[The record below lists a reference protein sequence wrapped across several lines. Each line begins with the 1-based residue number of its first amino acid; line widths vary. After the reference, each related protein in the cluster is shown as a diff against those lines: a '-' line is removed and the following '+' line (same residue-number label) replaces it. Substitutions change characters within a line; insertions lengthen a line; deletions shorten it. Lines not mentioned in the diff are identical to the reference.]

1 MREYRSMVAFVVPLL
16 AAPALAAGPPSAKEL
31 LEKYGANLDKQTS
44 FIVKFET
51 SGFGA
56 HNMKGSSAGA
66 TFNEGEACY
75 DGCRTAHR
83 VYTWGAIDD
92 HVLAPSDRVYHS
104 LMWDGTATYSYRRS
118 AAAVEIRGEID
129 NGMLTRVRTRSLDEI
144 AKRLRSGERV
154 TDVKPVTTGNN
165 GCFRPSEMAVSEEFG
180 YLIDDMER
188 LDVVLL
194 EQSKSL
200 SVRPKMVK
208 VNGTDCYVIDA
219 GTRRGKYTLW
229 IDPKHGYQSAR
240 VMIARRGGDE
250 ALNIRGYKLPHEGS
264 SIDVTVDY
272 LRFQNVDGVW
282 VAVETKH
289 RYNRI
294 IGTTHQFYRCRNHIR
309 IASVQLNPDHE
320 ALRSFEP
327 HDVLD
332 GALVTYDSE
341 RWANE
346 GAGEFVWR
354 NGRLVP
360 ERGAWARRINRDK
373 KRSAP
378 GAVTQPSAVATRP
391 STRAART
398 DTRPAAG
405 RGGSGETTAT
415 RWVGHR
421 KRD

>member
-118 AAAVEIRGEID
+118 AAA
-129 NGMLTRVRTRSLDEI
+129 
-144 AKRLRSGERV
+144 
-154 TDVKPVTTGNN
+154 VTTGNN